1 MKTIILLA
9 SLFLAGCS
17 SSRFYEGT
25 YRVASVKKL
34 PRGQSYVKLEGM
46 GNKEILLPTDT
57 LKRGDL
63 VYLVKHDKF
72 RK

>member
-1 MKTIILLA
+1 MKTFILFA
-9 SLFLAGCS
+9 MLFVAGCS
-17 SSRFYEGT
+17 TSNFYEGT

-46 GNKEILLPTDT
+46 GHKEILMPTDT

-63 VYLVKHDKF
+63 VYLVKHAKIG
-72 RK
+72 K

>member
-9 SLFLAGCS
+9 TLFLASCS
-17 SSRFYEGT
+17 ASHMYEGT

-34 PRGQSYVKLEGM
+34 PRGQSYVKFEGL
-46 GNKEILLPTDT
+46 GNKEMLLPTDT

-63 VYLVKHDKF
+63 VYFVKQK
-72 RK
+72 KLK